1 MLRSL
6 FHRTMK
12 TPDPKC
18 ANATVR
24 DRPAPSATIRSDLSR
39 WRHGFEPRW
48 DCSKLVVAMLQVA
61 RHAWVALP

>member
-1 MLRSL
+1 VLRSL

-24 DRPAPSATIRSDLSR
+24 DRPATSATIRSVLSR
-39 WRHGFEPRW
+39 SRHGFEPRW
-48 DCSKLVVAMLQVA
+48 DCQNRINTPA
-61 RHAWVALP
+61 RIGGVPF